1 VATSFAVPTGIR
13 IAGDTN
19 VGKVRTT
26 NEDSMIVDVERG
38 LFVVLDGMGGAN
50 AGDVASQTAR
60 DAILEF
66 VAHRRGT
73 VDPKTLLVQAIQSG
87 SAAVFGAAQAHRE
100 RHGMGTTCVA
110 ALLVDTTRIVIGHV
124 GDSRAYLLRGGRLHA
139 LTKDHTIVEELVER
153 GLLPPEDAERHPY
166 KNVLSRNLGAQP
178 ETRVDITEVI
188 LEAGDRVL
196 LCSDG
201 LYGYAATDAIQYI
214 LGSGDAP
221 EHVTRDLIELAMR
234 GGGGDNVTTIV
245 IETPQPVVSSTMIVR
260 TNGAIAW
267 WQRRQLFLQLCKDG
281 GLTRNPIVSGLP
293 PAEALELVGLSVCQA
308 IFHDL
313 EKSTGVN
320 VWTFAQNL
328 AGGWFERGGEWS
340 ALRNLMD
347 TIANASR
354 GVVDELRSLDA
365 QLGFL
370 LDIAVSRALVVA
382 ELALGGLL
390 AERLRQVDAELITLH
405 TARQETVIDADLDAM
420 LDAGLD
426 TDREKFVDRPTI
438 PFLRADRATT
448 GSTESEEVLDAIE
461 KTITVARA
469 RTAPRAE
476 SVKHVLSALEAI
488 ATDTSGN
495 FATAALAA
503 RDLYG
508 VRSVDEAGIM
518 PLFDALDQA
527 RILTASS
534 VQQIQATEATRAR
547 VLTVIS
553 RAHQRL
559 VSATTGLVLEAA
571 APFGD
576 KLREAQVQT
585 AELRDKVAR
594 AERKRAELERQFAHN
609 ADHSLPWGSRGTTE
623 W

>member
-1 VATSFAVPTGIR
+1 MSLPPGIR
-13 IAGDTN
+13 VAGDSN

-26 NEDSMIVDVERG
+26 NEDSMIVDPERG

-66 VAHRRGT
+66 VAHRRST
-73 VDPKTLLVQAIQSG
+73 MDPKTLLVQAIQQG
-87 SAAVFGAAQAHRE
+87 SAAVFGAAQGHRD

-110 ALLVDTTRIVIGHV
+110 ALLVDKTRIVVGHV
-124 GDSRAYLLRGGRLHA
+124 GDSRAYLLRQGRLQV

-153 GLLPPEDAERHPY
+153 GLLSAEDANHHPY
-166 KNVLSRNLGAQP
+166 KNVLSRNLGARP
-178 ETRVDITEVI
+178 ETRVDVADVL
-188 LEAGDRVL
+188 LEPGDRVM

-201 LYGYAATDAIQYI
+201 LHGYAAAEAIQYI

-245 IETPQPVVSSTMIVR
+245 IETAQAVVSSTMVVR
-260 TNGAIAW
+260 TSGAIAW
-267 WQRRQLFLQLCKDG
+267 WQRRQRFLHLCKEG
-281 GLTRNPIVSGLP
+281 GLTRNPIVSGLDP
-293 PAEALELVGLSVCQA
+293 DEALELIGLSVCQA

-320 VWTFAQNL
+320 VWTFAQNI

-340 ALRNLMD
+340 ALRNMMD
-347 TIANASR
+347 IIANASR
-354 GVVDELRSLDA
+354 VVVDELRTIEP

-390 AERLRQVDAELITLH
+390 AERLRQVDTELITLH
-405 TARQETVIDADLDAM
+405 TASQETVDADIDSV

-426 TDREKFVDRPTI
+426 TGDRFIDRPTI
-438 PFLRADRATT
+438 PFLRADRPVT
-448 GSTESEEVLDAIE
+448 GTTESEEVIDAIE
-461 KTITVARA
+461 KALTVARA

-476 SVKHVLSALEAI
+476 AVKHVLTALEAI
-488 ATDTSGN
+488 ATDGSAN
-495 FATAALAA
+495 FATAVLAA

-508 VRSVDEAGIM
+508 IRPVDDAGIM

-527 RILTASS
+527 RILITSS
-534 VQQIQATEATRAR
+534 VQQIQATEHTRAR
-547 VLTVIS
+547 VLLIIS

-559 VSATTGLVLEAA
+559 VGATTGLVLEAV
-571 APFGD
+571 APFGE
-576 KLREAQVQT
+576 KLREAQAAT
-585 AELRDKVAR
+585 SELRDQVAR

-609 ADHSLPWGSRGTTE
+609 ADLSLPWGSRGTTE